1 VAPVFIR
8 RSTYELNRPPPC
20 RESPRTQAVRET
32 AERTEDGLG
41 LRLDEKAGAVPAAT
55 LARELKALGLTPE
68 VAGALAQR
76 LESAPPGDCFWA
88 GARQVVHFG
97 SGNDFSGS
105 NIAAVNHAGRD
116 FTQTNTGR
124 LSSDAKPPRLSAT
137 DEQLALRFR
146 SGQRYAGSNIA
157 VFNVAGRDIVS
168 IGSTHAHLNA
178 AGRDIVALRLGP
190 TAFTERS
197 VGQSAGR
204 DIIDVRVKTDV
215 SHPAIDA
222 AASRLFDVVRATPR
236 KHLQP
241 GASSTEPGTGLVAG
255 RDLVDLR
262 VDLTGMSA
270 PEAVQVLDAAAR
282 NYQQRAGDRSLLQ
295 PRRQR

>member
-124 LSSDAKPPRLSAT
+124 LSSDAKPPA
-137 DEQLALRFR
+137 
-146 SGQRYAGSNIA
+146 
-157 VFNVAGRDIVS
+157 
-168 IGSTHAHLNA
+168 
-178 AGRDIVALRLGP
+178 
-190 TAFTERS
+190 
-197 VGQSAGR
+197 
-204 DIIDVRVKTDV
+204 
-215 SHPAIDA
+215 
-222 AASRLFDVVRATPR
+222 
-236 KHLQP
+236 
-241 GASSTEPGTGLVAG
+241 
-255 RDLVDLR
+255 
-262 VDLTGMSA
+262 
-270 PEAVQVLDAAAR
+270 
-282 NYQQRAGDRSLLQ
+282 
-295 PRRQR
+295 